1 MAREQVIVKRLDAI
15 EDFGGMS
22 VLCTD
27 KTGTLTSGTISLA
40 EVVDVSGER
49 SAAVAR
55 LARLNATLQTGYAN
69 PLDDAIAA
77 GVPAETDEAA
87 SLDQVPYDFERKR
100 LSVLVKEVGE
110 PVLITKGAFESVL
123 AVCADAE
130 QDGRTVPLAALRDDI
145 ERRFADLSS
154 RGYRVLGLAT
164 RAMPGVTACGL
175 EDERDLTFRGFL
187 AFTDPPKE
195 GAAAA
200 VRDLA
205 SLGISVRMIT
215 GDNPLAAGHIG
226 GLVGLDATRVLTGS
240 QLDALSDDDLAVT
253 ANQTEIFAEIGP
265 LQKQRIVTALQRSG
279 HTVGYLGDGIND
291 APSLHAA
298 DVGISVDTAVD
309 VAKQSAAIV
318 LLENNLAV
326 VGEGVRLGRNTF
338 ANTLKYISVTIS
350 ANFGNV
356 LSMAVASLYLPFLP
370 MLPRQ
375 ILLLNFL
382 SDIPATA
389 IASVGS
395 MPSRCCGRRRS
406 ISCRSG
412 GS

>member
-1 MAREQVIVKRLDAI
+1 
-15 EDFGGMS
+15 
-22 VLCTD
+22 
-27 KTGTLTSGTISLA
+27 
-40 EVVDVSGER
+40 
-49 SAAVAR
+49 
-55 LARLNATLQTGYAN
+55 
-69 PLDDAIAA
+69 
-77 GVPAETDEAA
+77 
-87 SLDQVPYDFERKR
+87 
-100 LSVLVKEVGE
+100 
-110 PVLITKGAFESVL
+110 
-123 AVCADAE
+123 
-130 QDGRTVPLAALRDDI
+130 
-145 ERRFADLSS
+145 
-154 RGYRVLGLAT
+154 
-164 RAMPGVTACGL
+164 
-175 EDERDLTFRGFL
+175 
-187 AFTDPPKE
+187 
-195 GAAAA
+195 
-200 VRDLA
+200 
-205 SLGISVRMIT
+205 MIT

-389 IASVGS
+389 IASDRVDAEQVLRPQALDIVSIRRFMIWFGGLS
-395 MPSRCCGRRRS
+395 SIFDLVTFVVLRQVFDAGARSSGADGLSSRS
-406 ISCRSG
+406 
-412 GS
+412 